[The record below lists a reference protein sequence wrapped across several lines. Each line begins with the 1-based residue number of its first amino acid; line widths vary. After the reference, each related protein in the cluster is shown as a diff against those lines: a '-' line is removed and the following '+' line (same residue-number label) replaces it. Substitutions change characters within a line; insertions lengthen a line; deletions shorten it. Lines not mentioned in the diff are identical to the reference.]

1 MTSKD
6 QTKVMNKGFTII
18 RADLFRLAIK
28 FKDKNNLHWK
38 IYECDF
44 ESKAA
49 VERRMK
55 ELLKQS
61 DFIED

>member
-1 MTSKD
+1 
-6 QTKVMNKGFTII
+6 MNKGFTII

-38 IYECDF
+38 IYEGDF